1 MKQYRDRPDNRSE
14 QSDYTPVLGLLQPF
28 LKGQVIF
35 LKKAQT
41 CPPPVRRAALY
52 IRVSTEEQAKQ
63 GYSIPA
69 QREDLEGYARRNGLA
84 VAGVFVDEG
93 KSARKRYTARPAF
106 MQMLEMVKAGEIDVI
121 LYIRPFVVSVS

>member
-1 MKQYRDRPDNRSE
+1 M
-14 QSDYTPVLGLLQPF
+14 
-28 LKGQVIF
+28 
-35 LKKAQT
+35 KKAQV

-121 LYIRPFVVSVS
+121 LFIKLDRWFRSIADYYEVQKDRKSVV

>member
-1 MKQYRDRPDNRSE
+1 M
-14 QSDYTPVLGLLQPF
+14 
-28 LKGQVIF
+28 
-35 LKKAQT
+35 KKAQA

-93 KSARKRYTARPAF
+93 KSARKRYTSRPAF

-121 LYIRPFVVSVS
+121 LFIKLDLSLIHI